1 MHYLC
6 LVYARDTAADPAQAP
21 TNKVSAETIKDH
33 FIEQDHKQ
41 FLEGKVVLAG
51 PLQAPETAVSIRF
64 SKGKRSR
71 TDGPFMETKEY
82 IAGFI
87 VIAADSMDEAVAI
100 ASEGSLADFAN
111 YEIRPLLDEKHSRT
125 GEDRSFFFK
134 R

>member
-1 MHYLC
+1 MHFLC
-6 LVYARDTAADPAQAP
+6 LVYARDAADAPAP
-21 TNKVSAETIKDH
+21 TNNVTADTIKDH

-71 TDGPFMETKEY
+71 TDGPFIETKEH
-82 IAGFI
+82 IGGFI
-87 VIAADSMDEAVAI
+87 VISADSMDEAVAI
-100 ASEGSLADFAN
+100 ASEGDLADFAN

-125 GEDRSFFFK
+125 GEDRSFFF
-134 R
+134 RR